1 MHEHGIVHH
10 DLKPHNILVSGDGHC
25 VIADFGGARF
35 LDGDGKLE
43 RGNDT
48 PIVMTTSFA
57 APEILAPLEDG
68 QIQEY
73 DEAADYWSLGVL
85 VVSLFLHEVRY
96 FCTTTG
102 GKKRLADR
110 LLFRSI
116 YPARRIWTSWLSE
129 LAESKKKCGP
139 MGHRKSYRRLSWT

>member
-43 RGNDT
+43 RRNDT

-85 VVSLFLHEVRY
+85 VVSLFLHEVGSFLHDNWR
-96 FCTTTG
+96 G
-102 GKKRLADR
+102 EKRLADR

-116 YPARRIWTSWLSE
+116 YPARRI
-129 LAESKKKCGP
+129 
-139 MGHRKSYRRLSWT
+139 